1 MLFVGYFSCVIVA
14 FTTVALWL
22 VGLVNNS
29 TLEKHHH
36 PRPAVAAEEIAP
48 LHLEV
53 AKEASP
59 AKDGVSP
66 VKHHRKPKVFAHQ
79 RNNHGYGNASGYADA
94 LQNDPRGFFIH

>member
-1 MLFVGYFSCVIVA
+1 MLFVGYFFCVIVA

-29 TLEKHHH
+29 TLGKHHH
-36 PRPAVAAEEIAP
+36 PRPAVTAEEIAH

-59 AKDGVSP
+59 AKDDVSP
-66 VKHHRKPKVFAHQ
+66 VKHRKANVLAHR
-79 RNNHGYGNASGYADA
+79 RNNYGYGNASGYADA
-94 LQNDPRGFFIH
+94 FRNDPRGFFIH